1 MKRTTAENGTR
12 KKSRRTCLSRL
23 PPGASGTDFRV
34 LDAVTGG
41 EVVRSR
47 AYDLELELLPL
58 LRRELR
64 VQRLRLEWL
73 VLGEA
78 GGSRFAL
85 PSVAV

>member
-1 MKRTTAENGTR
+1 MGCG
-12 KKSRRTCLSRL
+12 KSSGGRRLVEQTLSEAAGLPVRLGGDFDVHLL

-58 LRRELR
+58 LRR
-64 VQRLRLEWL
+64 VNW
-73 VLGEA
+73 A
-78 GGSRFAL
+78 TS
-85 PSVAV
+85 SVCA